1 MFRSVIDS
9 NLQVI
14 DCREL
19 KLAGTF
25 FSLTQEQAD
34 GIARRI
40 YDYANSIFGSS
51 CVLDWMIE
59 NRVLKDMD
67 TSLHTRKLKNGAYC
81 ITGRGNVLC
90 DRVYNKATLRKHV
103 REVCYPAIPPK
114 VFGSRQSVDHAEY
127 YETHVIPFM
136 NDPEQLKKAVQNLF
150 DLENRVY
157 LASCQ
162 YPDLFAFI
170 SSSPMES
177 TNLFHGE
184 FGLQIPFYCLC
195 DEVDLWGE
203 RFYELGKELAETF
216 PNTNAYIE
224 VGHTHAGSYT
234 CYFGSNRVGF
244 NTVPD
249 VSFLHL
255 YLQELYL
262 TEIGWAHFISKKTR
276 LLIEGNTQ
284 PTDDRIFLTELKGGG
299 QAVRVRNPV
308 STATISDLKS
318 MKRYLYPMV
327 IPRTH
332 TFPLDWPLRR
342 YWEYVPV
349 FEDELTITEKG
360 VQFQH
365 HGQIDVDK
373 ARNLLGV

>member
-14 DCREL
+14 DCRQL

-25 FSLTQEQAD
+25 FSLTQEQA
-34 GIARRI
+34 GEVARRL
-40 YDYANSIFGSS
+40 YDYINATFSDSF
-51 CVLDWMIE
+51 VLDWKIGG
-59 NRVLKDMD
+59 RALKDMGA
-67 TSLHTRKLKNGAYC
+67 SFPAQRLKNGAYI
-81 ITGRGNVLC
+81 ITAQGNVLC
-90 DRVYNKATLRKHV
+90 DRVYNKTTLRKYE

-114 VFGSRQSVDHAEY
+114 TLGSWQSVDHAEY
-127 YETHVIPFM
+127 YETQVMPCM
-136 NDPEQLKKAVQNLF
+136 NNPEQLKQAVQKLF

-162 YPDLFAFI
+162 SRDLLAFI

-177 TNLFHGE
+177 TNHFHGE
-184 FGLQIPFYCLC
+184 FGLEIPFYCLC

-203 RFYELGKELAETF
+203 RFYELGKQLVEAF
-216 PNTNAYIE
+216 PNTNAHIE
-224 VGHTHAGSYT
+224 VGDTHAGSYT
-234 CYFGSNRVGF
+234 CYFGSSRVGF
-244 NTVPD
+244 NTVPE
-249 VSFLHL
+249 VPFLHL

-284 PTDDRIFLTELKGGG
+284 PTDERIFLTELKGGG

-360 VQFQH
+360 IQFQH

>member
-1 MFRSVIDS
+1 
-9 NLQVI
+9 
-14 DCREL
+14 
-19 KLAGTF
+19 
-25 FSLTQEQAD
+25 
-34 GIARRI
+34 
-40 YDYANSIFGSS
+40 
-51 CVLDWMIE
+51 
-59 NRVLKDMD
+59 
-67 TSLHTRKLKNGAYC
+67 
-81 ITGRGNVLC
+81 
-90 DRVYNKATLRKHV
+90 
-103 REVCYPAIPPK
+103 
-114 VFGSRQSVDHAEY
+114 
-127 YETHVIPFM
+127 
-136 NDPEQLKKAVQNLF
+136 
-150 DLENRVY
+150 
-157 LASCQ
+157 
-162 YPDLFAFI
+162 
-170 SSSPMES
+170 
-177 TNLFHGE
+177 
-184 FGLQIPFYCLC
+184 LQIPFYCLC

-276 LLIEGNTQ
+276 TLIEGSQQ
-284 PTDDRIFLTELKGGG
+284 PTDDRILLTELKEGG

-365 HGQIDVDK
+365 HCQIDVDK